1 MPGLD
6 MVMNIAKDA
15 LASQQYGIVVTGH
28 NIANVN
34 TEGYSRQRVVYTAK
48 DPVNY
53 GGILIGR
60 GVDTSEIVRISDQ
73 FIENQL
79 IEKKSNMLSS
89 REMESYM
96 QVLEGLFNESSGTS
110 MSTMLADFWNSWHD
124 IANNPSGAPERI
136 ALYEHSILLSGQFKA
151 LDTDLTQLET
161 DLTSAVS
168 AAIVAINQITS
179 EIAEINDQIP
189 GMETSNVSNDL
200 RDKRNMLVS
209 ELGEYLDVKT
219 FEQNNGS
226 LTVVT
231 ARGCILVSGNDSY
244 DLNLNGTAVE
254 WESSGGTTIDI
265 TDYLTNGRLGGWLD
279 MRDEI
284 IAKYTLDLDAAAE
297 EFIWTVNQQH
307 SQGVGLELFQPSSSV
322 TGTYTTSATLAD
334 LNFAGKIDFTG
345 SFTVWVGDSNGSN
358 LASTTINLNGNVD
371 STSTIAQ
378 LCTFL
383 DTELN
388 GTGIDV
394 APSNNAVCFTIDG
407 TNTLGFSDD
416 TSNILAALGVNTFF
430 DGTGAGSI
438 AVNSV
443 INDKDYIAVARIDAL
458 GNYAS
463 GDNTNALSI
472 ADLQY
477 SSRSIRQ
484 YTCVRGQADSY
495 ENVTATLEDYYH
507 SMVGSIGIKSASIS
521 RGRAFNEVMV
531 AKLGEVRDS
540 ISAVS
545 LDEEMTN
552 LIKFQQAYAAA
563 AKLISVADEMLTML
577 LSVK

>member
-34 TEGYSRQRVVYTAK
+34 TEGYSRQRVVYEAK

-136 ALYEHSILLSGQFKA
+136 ALYEHSILLSGQFKT

-297 EFIWTVNQQH
+297 EFIWAVNEQH

-322 TGTYTTSATLAD
+322 TGTYQTSTTLAD
-334 LNFAGKIDFTG
+334 LNFAGQIDFTG

-378 LCTFL
+378 L
-383 DTELN
+383 
-388 GTGIDV
+388 
-394 APSNNAVCFTIDG
+394 
-407 TNTLGFSDD
+407 
-416 TSNILAALGVNTFF
+416 
-430 DGTGAGSI
+430 
-438 AVNSV
+438 
-443 INDKDYIAVARIDAL
+443 
-458 GNYAS
+458 
-463 GDNTNALSI
+463 
-472 ADLQY
+472 
-477 SSRSIRQ
+477 
-484 YTCVRGQADSY
+484 
-495 ENVTATLEDYYH
+495 
-507 SMVGSIGIKSASIS
+507 
-521 RGRAFNEVMV
+521 
-531 AKLGEVRDS
+531 
-540 ISAVS
+540 
-545 LDEEMTN
+545 
-552 LIKFQQAYAAA
+552 
-563 AKLISVADEMLTML
+563 
-577 LSVK
+577 